1 MTLVAG
7 IDSST
12 QSTKVEIRD
21 LDTGRRV
28 AQGSAPHP
36 TVTPPVSEQAPT
48 SWWAA
53 FEEAWAAAGDP
64 AVAAIAVGGQQHGMV
79 ALDEAGSPL
88 HPAKLWNDTESADD
102 ATWLLRRLGEGDV
115 DAGAAAWAEATGSVP
130 VAAFTVTKLSW
141 LHRTRPDVWPRL
153 ARVLLP
159 HDWMTHRL
167 TGRHTTDR
175 GDASGT
181 GYWSPGDG
189 AYRWDL
195 LGLVDPAVD
204 WAAVVPEV
212 LGPSDAAGEWRG
224 SVVAPGTGDNM
235 AAALGIGLRP
245 GEVAV
250 SVGTSG
256 TVFAVSD
263 APTTDPTGAVAGFA
277 DATGRFLPLVCT
289 SNAAKVLDAVA
300 RLLGVD
306 HGELDRLALAA
317 PPAPAGPVLL
327 PYFDG
332 ERTPYRPDARG
343 VLAGLRTDVTR
354 EQVARAAVE
363 GVVCGLLDGVDA
375 LLARA
380 PVEGRILLTGGA
392 SRSVAVQRVLAGL
405 VDRPVAVAATEE
417 AVATG
422 AAVQAAAVA
431 EGVDVSAVQR
441 RWGLGGGELVE
452 PAAVADDVRERY
464 RAVRDGSP

>member
-79 ALDEAGSPL
+79 ALDEAGTPL

-102 ATWLLRRLGEGDV
+102 ATWLLDRLGEGDV